1 MITASSRQLLCQKM
15 DTVTG
20 WINGFHFWD
29 GAGNVLQSQ
38 FLPLPNGNDTV
49 HLDNIP
55 YPWRDT
61 KDLPT
66 AYSEIDACNRG
77 DHISELYSNFLV
89 GMLAKSVKKGIPEGY
104 IAAVEMAGILLPP
117 TVTEDHHS
125 IMQAQPVW
133 IAHAKS
139 FDVRYCPLQ
148 TLLQTR
154 WSKLANEN
162 F

>member
-1 MITASSRQLLCQKM
+1 MITVTPRQLLCQKTS
-15 DTVTG
+15 TVTG

-38 FLPLPNGNDTV
+38 FFPLPNGNDTV
-49 HLDNIP
+49 RLDNIP

-66 AYSEIDACNRG
+66 AYSEIDACNGG
-77 DHISELYSNFLV
+77 DHISELYGKTLA

-104 IAAVEMAGILLPP
+104 IAALKLAGILLPP
-117 TVTEDHHS
+117 TVSENHHS

-139 FDVRYCPLQ
+139 FDVRYYPLRTLVQ
-148 TLLQTR
+148 TYCG
-154 WSKLANEN
+154 K
-162 F
+162 